1 MRPAHPHVA
10 VCENCRTALQG
21 PFCHHCGQSAHN
33 PVRSF
38 GHAVEEVFES
48 FWHLDGRVFRTL
60 RQLLLPGRLA
70 ADYLAGHRT
79 RYMPP
84 MRLFVILSVL
94 TFFVARLAVH
104 VDGGNLVQQ
113 SNGSTEA
120 AVALRDATTTDE
132 VEQVRQAL
140 VAPLEQSRSAM
151 SEGVRAKVDRA
162 IARVD
167 RQAERRRQQLAA
179 QAADPSVAG
188 DVAEPQDTPKA
199 TIPAELS
206 RPVEIGFLPAFANRW
221 LTGQA
226 EAIRQNLP
234 RINEK
239 PQLLVNAFFASVPS
253 VLFVL
258 VPLFALLLKVFY
270 LGSGRLYLEH
280 LVVAL
285 YSHAFL
291 CMAMLGIVLLSIPEA
306 SAALPWLITVT
317 GVATALLL
325 AWMPLYLLLMQRRVY
340 GESWLLTTVKFL
352 VLGGIYFS
360 VVTAATVLL
369 VIASLARV

>member
-167 RQAERRRQQLAA
+167 RQAERRRQQLVA
-179 QAADPSVAG
+179 QAADPSAG

-226 EAIRQNLP
+226 DAIRQNLP

-291 CMAMLGIVLLSIPEA
+291 CMAILGIVLLSIPEA
-306 SAALPWLITVT
+306 SAAMPWLITVT

>member
-1 MRPAHPHVA
+1 MSPAHPHPA
-10 VCENCRTALQG
+10 ACENCSTALQG
-21 PFCHHCGQSAHN
+21 TFCHHCGQSAHN

-70 ADYLAGHRT
+70 ADYLAGHRM

-104 VDGGNLVQQ
+104 VDGGSIVQQ
-113 SNGSTEA
+113 SNTPPEVAG
-120 AVALRDATTTDE
+120 ALRDAATVDE
-132 VEQVRQAL
+132 VEQMRNAL
-140 VAPLEQSRSAM
+140 VTPLEQSRSAM
-151 SEGVRAKVDRA
+151 PEGVRAKVDRA

-179 QAADPSVAG
+179 QAAGQPAPA
-188 DVAEPQDTPKA
+188 DVAEPPDAPNA
-199 TIPAELS
+199 AVPAELS

-291 CMAMLGIVLLSIPEA
+291 CIGLLGILLLSMPET
-306 SAALPWLITVT
+306 SATLPWLGTVT
-317 GVATALLL
+317 GIATTLLL
-325 AWMPLYLLLMQRRVY
+325 AWMPVYLLLMQRRVY
-340 GESWLLTTVKFL
+340 GQSWPLTTVKFL

-369 VIASLARV
+369 VIASLARL